1 MVPALLVVQMKDI
14 LIVFLIVY
22 NLYITYISYVV
33 RQEITRLLRAEK
45 SGARVSLAKLKEA
58 VTPW

>member
-1 MVPALLVVQMKDI
+1 MKDV

>member
-1 MVPALLVVQMKDI
+1 MKDYV
-14 LIVFLIVY
+14 IVFLIVY

-45 SGARVSLAKLKEA
+45 NGARLSLARLREA